1 MKGMMLWHKT
11 KLPYDFLLLGR
22 RQKKI
27 LQCMG
32 REGEGEGEGEGERK
46 KIKPTKREQRIAIF
60 IFFGD
65 NNYLYDTSP
74 MDI

>member
-1 MKGMMLWHKT
+1 MIFCYSVEGKRKYYNVWGEKGKE
-11 KLPYDFLLLGR
+11 KG
-22 RQKKI
+22 KEK
-27 LQCMG
+27 
-32 REGEGEGEGEGERK
+32 EKEK